1 MFAVKWQDITINSLL
16 ADVIEGALKVRP
28 DWIVLGGVV
37 PLFGATKWNDEK
49 NRDLGGALA

>member
-1 MFAVKWQDITINSLL
+1 MFAVKWQDITINSLS